1 MASAKTWLW
10 IILGFV
16 GVCVLGLFAIAGAGV
31 YFVSRHIQVKPTTSA
46 NALQTFDA
54 ARSRFK
60 SQEPLIVMDEF
71 ERPRTTRRIAEM
83 PTSAV
88 KPTDLHV
95 LVWNADENKLVNVS
109 VPFWI
114 LRFGRQKMK
123 LAGDGNGFNVER
135 LNLDVPELERIGP
148 SLVLD
153 FRPQSGERVLIW
165 TQ

>member
-10 IILGFV
+10 IIVGFV
-16 GVCVLGLFAIAGAGV
+16 GVCVLGLFAIAGTGV
-31 YFVSRHIQVKPTTSA
+31 YFVSRHIQVRPTTSA

-54 ARSRFK
+54 ARARFK
-60 SQEPLIVMDEF
+60 TEQPLIEIDEF
-71 ERPRTTRRIAEM
+71 EHPRSARRLADV
-83 PTSAV
+83 PTSTV

-95 LVWNADENKLVNVS
+95 LVWKADENKLINLS

-123 LAGDGNGFNVER
+123 LAGEGGGFNVER

-148 SLVLD
+148 ALVLD
-153 FRPQSGERVLIW
+153 FRPPSGERVLIW

>member
-16 GVCVLGLFAIAGAGV
+16 GLCILGLFVIAGAGV
-31 YFVSRHIQVKPTTSA
+31 FYVSRHIQVRPTTSA
-46 NALQTFDA
+46 NALQTFDNARARFKAQQPLIEIDEWEHPHA
-54 ARSRFK
+54 AR
-60 SQEPLIVMDEF
+60 
-71 ERPRTTRRIAEM
+71 RISEI

-109 VPFWI
+109 VPFWV

-123 LAGDGNGFNVER
+123 LAGDSHGFNVER

-148 SLVLD
+148 ALVLD
-153 FRPQSGERVLIW
+153 FRPPSGERVLIW